1 MRSPSSTPA
10 KPTAQRS
17 PYFIPAPQRYRSH
30 HPAHEG
36 VGEEL
41 VALWAQMLDTDSI
54 TSDTDFF
61 RNGGDSLQILELLTA
76 VEQPW
81 DVDVPVEDSH

>member
-1 MRSPSSTPA
+1 M
-10 KPTAQRS
+10 
-17 PYFIPAPQRYRSH
+17 
-30 HPAHEG
+30 
-36 VGEEL
+36 GEEL